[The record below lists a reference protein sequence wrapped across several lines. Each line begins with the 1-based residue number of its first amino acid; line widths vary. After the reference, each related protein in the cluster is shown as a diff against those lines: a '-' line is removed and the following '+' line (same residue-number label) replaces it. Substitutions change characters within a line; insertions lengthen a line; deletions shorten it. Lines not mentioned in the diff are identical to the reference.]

1 MRAELV
7 KTEKAVGMVLCHDI
21 TCIEPGRF
29 KGAAFKKG
37 HRVTAEDIP
46 LLLRLGKEHLYTLI
60 LDGDEV
66 HEDDAGRRLAA
77 AIAGPGVKVQGP
89 SEGRVNLFAAYQG
102 LLKVNVELLQQLNAL
117 PDIVIATLHSNVP
130 VKTDTTLAG
139 TKVIPLVVKEEVLQQ
154 VEEKCRLAG
163 PVVQVLPYRKLRLGV
178 LITGREI
185 YEGRIKDA
193 FGPVMKQK
201 AEQFGLE
208 QPEILYAPDDAQFIA
223 RQLKQLVEN
232 GNELIVLT
240 GGMSVDPDDVTPKGI
255 KLSGAEVVKYGAP
268 VLPGAMFMIAYLR
281 QIPIVGLPACGMFFR
296 TTVFDLILPRLL
308 AGEKI
313 TESDISS
320 LGYGGLCRRCE
331 VCLYPDCSFGKSI

>member
-1 MRAELV
+1 M
-7 KTEKAVGMVLCHDI
+7 
-21 TCIEPGRF
+21 
-29 KGAAFKKG
+29 
-37 HRVTAEDIP
+37 
-46 LLLRLGKEHLYTLI
+46 
-60 LDGDEV
+60 
-66 HEDDAGRRLAA
+66 
-77 AIAGPGVKVQGP
+77 P
-89 SEGRVNLFAAYQG
+89 S
-102 LLKVNVELLQQLNAL
+102 
-117 PDIVIATLHSNVP
+117 DIVIATLHSNVP

-139 TKVIPLVVKEEVLQQ
+139 TKVIPGSQEEVLQQ

-163 PVVQVLPYRKLRLGV
+163 PVVQVLPYCKLRLGV

-208 QPEILYAPDDAQFIA
+208 EPEILYAPDDALFIA

-255 KLSGAEVVKYGAP
+255 RLSGAEVVKYGAP
-268 VLPGAMFMIAYLR
+268 VLPGAMFMIAYL
-281 QIPIVGLPACGMFFR
+281 QQTPIIGLPACGMYFR

-320 LGYGGLCRRCE
+320 WDTEAFAVAAKLPL
-331 VCLYPDCSFGKSI
+331 P